1 MSYSPCGVV
10 AVPLLHRHLR
20 GLLQIAILIDECYKH
35 SFYQKGTHTISM
47 HHYITEAISIYDIS
61 AVVDVVV

>member
-10 AVPLLHRHLR
+10 AVPLLHRRLR
-20 GLLQIAILIDECYKH
+20 GLLQIAILIDECYKQ

-47 HHYITEAISIYDIS
+47 HHYTTEAISIYDIS